1 MLNKKELEETVFF
14 LSLIT
19 EQARTILDEVATFE
33 GILLDLKKEQKEQ
46 SELRKLRKK
55 KMIARLKAKN

>member
-1 MLNKKELEETVFF
+1 MLNKKELEETVVF

>member
-1 MLNKKELEETVFF
+1 MLNKKELEETAFF
-14 LSLIT
+14 LTLIT

-55 KMIARLKAKN
+55 KMLARLKAKN